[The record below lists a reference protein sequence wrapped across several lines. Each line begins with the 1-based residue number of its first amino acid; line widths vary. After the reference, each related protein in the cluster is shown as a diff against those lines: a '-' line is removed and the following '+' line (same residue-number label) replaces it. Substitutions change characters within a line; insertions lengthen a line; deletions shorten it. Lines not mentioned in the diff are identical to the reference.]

1 MTENTVGETPG
12 PIPGDAPP
20 GDTYSREQAAR
31 VLSLSPRR
39 ITQLAQDGRL
49 EVVQES
55 PLRLSAQ
62 SVHEERDRRRSPDRD
77 MRAVVPAP
85 DAATLISTE
94 VAAVREALERAYQR
108 QIEAGEALL
117 SETQAERDRLREE
130 MRTLADK
137 AEAEAERLRAEAAQE
152 RERAEAERE
161 RAEKERARAEAWAR
175 RRWWQRRPTE
185 E

>member
-1 MTENTVGETPG
+1 MTEDTVGDAPG
-12 PIPGDAPP
+12 VIPSDAPP

-31 VLSLSPRR
+31 LLSLSPRR

-49 EVVQES
+49 QVVQES
-55 PLRLSAQ
+55 PLRLSAE
-62 SVHEERDRRRSPDRD
+62 SVHIERDRRRSPDRD

-85 DAATLISTE
+85 DTAALISTE

-117 SETQAERDRLREE
+117 SETQAERDRLRDEIRQTRE
-130 MRTLADK
+130 K
-137 AEAEAERLRAEAAQE
+137 AEAEAERLRAEAAAE

-161 RAEKERARAEAWAR
+161 RAERERAKAEAWAR
-175 RRWWQRRPTE
+175 RRWWQRKPAE
-185 E
+185 D